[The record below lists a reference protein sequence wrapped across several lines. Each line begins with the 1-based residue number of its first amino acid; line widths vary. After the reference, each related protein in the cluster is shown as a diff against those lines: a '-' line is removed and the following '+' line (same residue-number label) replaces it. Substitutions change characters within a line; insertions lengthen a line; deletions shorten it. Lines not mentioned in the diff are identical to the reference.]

1 MGSEEASGLEGLSFA
16 QALVSSLRPAKVDL
30 LLKPPAFTDDG
41 FPMVFFTKEE
51 ARKLEEPL
59 KLAIVAKC
67 SYGRPSIPDIK
78 SCLSQRLALKGECIV
93 SVLNPRHL
101 LFRFFDEED
110 FLKVLVRKSLYLKGY
125 LFRFFRW
132 VSDFDFSADPTL
144 IPIWVGL
151 PGLPVN
157 LYNQDYLRCIAGN
170 FGEVLR
176 IHDSTIAWTQTAEAL
191 VCVDVDIARPLP
203 DRIWIGQGE
212 KGYWQPVRFHRVPP
226 ICNLCRKL
234 GHSQEVC
241 KRNVKDGAQTLA
253 PQQPTIPPQ
262 VPNGKNVD
270 QEWRVVQKKGALT
283 KRVIPNHLNSAIP
296 VSNVFERLASNLD
309 ALADADEVP
318 NGTVH
323 ATEPVNVIGPLAE
336 DVRPVPDDPSNSMQ
350 DASQGGSLLLEP
362 VNVMHDTNIMSG
374 VNVGFVQ
381 EQVNVD
387 VHGNESLDQA
397 LVDDVH
403 GCGNE
408 LSSSHA
414 ATESPH
420 LFVVLPALSPVGNM
434 PETTTTVKVLP
445 DLGSESLGL
454 GEGQSQDIQG
464 RSQLL
469 KGRSTSADSVLVPK
483 LDHVKIPATLLAS
496 AENVLMASVHINKE
510 GIVVAPA
517 AGVTTRSKAKA
528 VEPHLGAR
536 FKVDVG
542 KPFQSSILHGMFK
555 VVFWTAHST
564 IINNSRWI
572 IGDGRS
578 VDFLKDIWL
587 GQSCLNDILTG
598 PYDGPLA
605 TVREVLLN
613 ANHPVRCLLP
623 SPSLLKDLRLI
634 NQDDRCVWTPS
645 NDGMFSTSSAYDL
658 LAMHGVRRMQLA
670 RLWHPAFYR
679 LSAIFAW
686 KLLYRAVPVDSRIS
700 DQGVPIVSR
709 ARFKVDVGKPFQS
722 SILHGMSK
730 VVFWTAHSTIINNSR
745 WIIGDGRSVD
755 FLKDIWLGQSCLNDI
770 LTGPYDGP
778 PATVR
783 EVLLNANHPVRCLLP
798 SPSLLKDL
806 RLINQDDRCV
816 WTPSNDGMFSTS
828 SAYDLLAM
836 HGVRRMQLAR
846 LWHPAF
852 YRRSA
857 IFAWKLL
864 YRAVPVDSRISDQ
877 GVPIVSQC
885 SCCSEPSCEDLNHLF
900 ISSDLASKLWWW
912 ASSNLHLQL
921 STNANITSRFWQ
933 VLCQSNPSTPHGF
946 INLYSTML
954 ILWEIWRARCSLR
967 FEGKRLSFHRIT
979 HNINFMISLSL
990 DAANFRV
997 VSLGQNLQ
1005 DIYSLGFS
1013 LNIKHVSFKLI
1024 RWILPSKG
1032 LVLNVDGASK
1042 GNPGTCGGG
1051 GCVRD
1056 CNGNLL
1062 FAFAHFYGFGSSLVA
1077 ETRSLCDGLRL
1088 ALDHGFHLAEIR
1100 SDSLT
1105 LVNSISSMKVPSWK
1119 CLHWWRDALSIIQT
1133 FDINIKHTCR
1143 QANQLADALANVG
1156 CSSQSNALYFSAG
1169 SLPPSC
1175 KGPLTMDRSGV
1186 PSLRPVF

>member
-1 MGSEEASGLEGLSFA
+1 MGSEVASGLEGHSFA
-16 QALVSSLRPAKVDL
+16 RALVSSLRPAKVDL
-30 LLKPPAFTDDG
+30 LLKPPAFTDDS
-41 FPMVFFTKEE
+41 FPAVFFTKEE
-51 ARKLEEPL
+51 ARKSEEPL

-78 SCLSQRLALKGECIV
+78 SCLSQRLDLKGECIV

-132 VSDFDFSADPTL
+132 ASDFDFSADPTL

-157 LYNQDYLRCIAGN
+157 LYNEDYLRCIADN

-253 PQQPTIPPQ
+253 PQQPTIPPR
-262 VPNGKNVD
+262 VPNGKIVD

-309 ALADADEVP
+309 AMADADEVP

-350 DASQGGSLLLEP
+350 DASQ
-362 VNVMHDTNIMSG
+362 
-374 VNVGFVQ
+374 

-387 VHGNESLDQA
+387 VHGNESLHQA

-408 LSSSHA
+408 
-414 ATESPH
+414 SPR
-420 LFVVLPALSPVGNM
+420 LFVVLPALSPAGNM
-434 PETTTTVKVLP
+434 PEMTTTVKALP

-510 GIVVAPA
+510 GIVGFKGLVKTSLGSPKKLQNLPLDRLPPGSWVISRPRGCRGNLPRWSSNLLA
-517 AGVTTRSKAKA
+517 AGGR
-528 VEPHLGAR
+528 R
-536 FKVDVG
+536 IKVQG
-542 KPFQSSILHGMFK
+542 SEKLTSISLDAG
-555 VVFWTAHST
+555 VS
-564 IINNSRWI
+564 
-572 IGDGRS
+572 IG
-578 VDFLKDIWL
+578 V
-587 GQSCLNDILTG
+587 
-598 PYDGPLA
+598 
-605 TVREVLLN
+605 
-613 ANHPVRCLLP
+613 H
-623 SPSLLKDLRLI
+623 
-634 NQDDRCVWTPS
+634 VWTLTPDKRPRVDANVPS
-645 NDGMFSTSSAYDL
+645 ARTLNYAENHAYQ
-658 LAMHGVRRMQLA
+658 AYIH
-670 RLWHPAFYR
+670 
-679 LSAIFAW
+679 AIC
-686 KLLYRAVPVDSRIS
+686 I
-700 DQGVPIVSR
+700 R

-783 EVLLNANHPVRCLLP
+783 EVLLNANHHVRCLLP
-798 SPSLLKDL
+798 SPSLIKDL
-806 RLINQDDRCV
+806 RLINQDDLCV

-836 HGVRRMQLAR
+836 HGVTRMQLAC

-852 YRRSA
+852 YRQSA

-877 GVPIVSQC
+877 G
-885 SCCSEPSCEDLNHLF
+885 
-900 ISSDLASKLWWW
+900 
-912 ASSNLHLQL
+912 L
-921 STNANITSRFWQ
+921 STHANITSRFWQ
-933 VLCQSNPSTPHGF
+933 VLCQSNLSTPHGF

-979 HNINFMISLSL
+979 YNINFMISLSL
-990 DAANFRV
+990 EAANFRV
-997 VSLGQNLQ
+997 VSPGQKLQ

-1013 LNIKHVSFKLI
+1013 LSIKHVSFKLI
-1024 RWILPSKG
+1024 RWIPPSKG

-1062 FAFAHFYGFGSSLVA
+1062 FAFAHFCGFGSSLIA

-1088 ALDHGFHLAEIR
+1088 ALDHSFHLTEIK

-1133 FDINIKHTCR
+1133 FDINIKHTYR
-1143 QANQLADALANVG
+1143 QANQLADALANIG
-1156 CSSQSNALYFSAG
+1156 CSSQSNVLYFSAG

-1175 KGPLTMDRSGV
+1175 KGPGDRSGGV
-1186 PSLRPVF
+1186 VLLCSRE